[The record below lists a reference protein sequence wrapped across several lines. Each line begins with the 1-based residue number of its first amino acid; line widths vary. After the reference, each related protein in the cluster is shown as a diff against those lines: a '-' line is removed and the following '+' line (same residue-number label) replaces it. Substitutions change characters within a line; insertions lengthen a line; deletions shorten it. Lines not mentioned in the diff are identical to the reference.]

1 MNFADGHD
9 GPRCVTCADEARAG
23 RVVAL
28 LQDGRAR
35 VEIGALAED
44 VSVELVDAAVGDV
57 VLIHGGVAIGTLA

>member
-1 MNFADGHD
+1 MNSGDGHD
-9 GPRCVTCADEARAG
+9 GPRCVTCADEARPPG
-23 RVVAL
+23 PVAL

-35 VEIGALAED
+35 VEIGALVED

>member
-1 MNFADGHD
+1 M
-9 GPRCVTCADEARAG
+9 
-23 RVVAL
+23 VAV

-35 VEIGALAED
+35 VEIGALVED